1 MNQIKNT
8 EEEEV
13 LKKLANDDRKEFELL
28 FKTYYTELCR
38 FAHKYVR
45 DETASE
51 EIVQEVFI
59 NIWERR
65 SELNINSSIKAYLY
79 TAIRNRSFNY
89 IKLQLPKEQKKTD
102 VDVLSTF
109 EADNDEEELLLEDL
123 KVYVNEAIEALPK
136 KCKAIFVMS
145 RNAGMTYKEIAEE
158 LDISVK
164 TVENQI
170 GLALKK
176 LREKLN
182 PIWDKIMLSIILM
195 LLIN

>member
-1 MNQIKNT
+1 M
-8 EEEEV
+8 EEEDV
-13 LKKLANDDRKEFELL
+13 LSKLAKDDRKAFEHL

-38 FAHKYVR
+38 FALKYVR
-45 DETASE
+45 NEIASE

-102 VDVLSTF
+102 VEVLSTF
-109 EADNDEEELLLEDL
+109 EANDNEEELRMEDL
-123 KVYVNEAIEALPK
+123 KAYVSEAIETLPK

-158 LDISVK
+158 LEISVK

-176 LREKLN
+176 LREQLN
-182 PIWDKIMLSIILM
+182 PIWDKIMLSVILM
-195 LLIN
+195 LLLIEASLN

>member
-1 MNQIKNT
+1 MHISDEDELIKRLSNHDKT
-8 EEEEV
+8 
-13 LKKLANDDRKEFELL
+13 AFEQV
-28 FKTYYTELCR
+28 FRTYYPDLCK
-38 FAHKYVR
+38 FCIKYVR
-45 DETASE
+45 DEQIAE

-65 SELNINSSIKAYLY
+65 ANLTITTSIKSYLF

-89 IKLQLPKEQKKTD
+89 LKLQLPKEQKK
-102 VDVLSTF
+102 VDLEGVGF
-109 EADNDEEELLLEDL
+109 MEEDSYEQEMIMNELRD
-123 KVYVNEAIEALPK
+123 YVHEAIESLPN
-136 KCKAIFVMS
+136 KCRIIFNLS

-176 LREKLN
+176 LRENLN
-182 PIWDKIMLSIILM
+182 PIWDKIMLLILM
-195 LLIN
+195 NIF

>member
-1 MNQIKNT
+1 M
-8 EEEEV
+8 
-13 LKKLANDDRKEFELL
+13 
-28 FKTYYTELCR
+28 
-38 FAHKYVR
+38 KYVR
-45 DETASE
+45 DEQIAE

-65 SELNINSSIKAYLY
+65 ESLTITTSIKSYLF

-89 IKLQLPKEQKKTD
+89 LKLQLPKEQKK
-102 VDVLSTF
+102 VDLDGVGFMEEDSR
-109 EADNDEEELLLEDL
+109 EQEMIMDEL
-123 KVYVNEAIEALPK
+123 KEYVHSAIESLPN
-136 KCKAIFVMS
+136 KCRIIFNLS

-176 LREKLN
+176 LRENLN
-182 PIWDKIMLSIILM
+182 PIWDKIMLLLLM
-195 LLIN
+195 NIF

>member
-1 MNQIKNT
+1 MHISD
-8 EEEEV
+8 EEE
-13 LKKLANDDRKEFELL
+13 LIQRLSQHDRNAFEQI
-28 FKTYYTELCR
+28 FRTYYSDLCK
-38 FAHKYVR
+38 FCMKYVR
-45 DETASE
+45 DEQVAE

-65 SELNINSSIKAYLY
+65 SNLTITTSIKSYLF

-89 IKLQLPKEQKKTD
+89 LKLQLPKEQKK
-102 VDVLSTF
+102 VDLEGLGFLEEDSREQEMIMDELKAYVH
-109 EADNDEEELLLEDL
+109 EAVES
-123 KVYVNEAIEALPK
+123 LPN
-136 KCKAIFVMS
+136 KCRIIFNLS

-176 LREKLN
+176 LRENLN
-182 PIWDKIMLSIILM
+182 PIWDKIML
-195 LLIN
+195 LLLLNIF